1 MQPKKIRLNKFDD
14 ERGYLLEL
22 LPKELKNIFKY
33 SIITSSKKNVIRGL
47 HYDKFLNEKKLIY
60 VIKGEILDVTVNINK
75 NKKIY
80 YNKLKK
86 GDALF
91 IPSKFAHGYKCIAR
105 ETVLLYFLSKDYNPN
120 NQKGIFW
127 KDNKLKIKWNIKTPI
142 ISTKDKMLPN
152 L

>member
-1 MQPKKIRLNKFDD
+1 MKPEKIKLKKFDD
-14 ERGYLLEL
+14 DRGYLLEL
-22 LPKELKNIFKY
+22 LPKKFKNLFKY

-47 HYDKFLNEKKLIY
+47 HYDKWLNEKKLIY
-60 VIKGEILDVTVNINK
+60 ILKGEILDVTVDVK
-75 NKKIY
+75 KKKKIY

-91 IPSKFAHGYKCIAR
+91 IPSEFAHGYKCLAK
-105 ETVLLYFLSKDYNPN
+105 ENVLLYFLSKNYNPK
-120 NQKGIFW
+120 NQNGIFW
-127 KDNKLKIKWNIKTPI
+127 EDKKLMIKWNIKNPI

>member
-60 VIKGEILDVTVNINK
+60 VIKGEILDVTVNIKK

-80 YNKLKK
+80 YNKLKE

-105 ETVLLYFLSKDYNPN
+105 ENVLLYFLSKDYNPK

-142 ISTKDKMLPN
+142 ISTKDKILPN

>member
-1 MQPKKIRLNKFDD
+1 MKPEKIKLKKFDD
-14 ERGYLLEL
+14 DRGYLLEL
-22 LPKELKNIFKY
+22 LPKKFKNLFKY

-47 HYDKFLNEKKLIY
+47 HYDKWLNEKKLIY
-60 VIKGEILDVTVNINK
+60 ILKGEILDVTVDVK
-75 NKKIY
+75 KKKIY

-91 IPSKFAHGYKCIAR
+91 IPSEFAHGYKCLAK
-105 ETVLLYFLSKDYNPN
+105 ENVLLYFLSKNYNPK
-120 NQKGIFW
+120 NQNGIFW
-127 KDNKLKIKWNIKTPI
+127 EDKKLMIKWNIKNPI

>member
-60 VIKGEILDVTVNINK
+60 VIKGEILDVTVNIKK

-91 IPSKFAHGYKCIAR
+91 IPSEFAHGYKCIAR
-105 ETVLLYFLSKDYNPN
+105 ENVLLYFLSKDYNPK

>member
-1 MQPKKIRLNKFDD
+1 MQPKKIKLNKFDD

-60 VIKGEILDVTVNINK
+60 VLKGEILDVTVNINK

-91 IPSKFAHGYKCIAR
+91 IPSEFAHGYKCIAR
-105 ETVLLYFLSKDYNPN
+105 ENVLLYFLSKDYNPK

>member
-1 MQPKKIRLNKFDD
+1 MKPEKIKLKKFDD
-14 ERGYLLEL
+14 DRGYLLEL
-22 LPKELKNIFKY
+22 LPKKFKNLFKY

-47 HYDKFLNEKKLIY
+47 HYDKWLNEKKLIY
-60 VIKGEILDVTVNINK
+60 ILKGEILDVTVDVKK

-91 IPSKFAHGYKCIAR
+91 IPSEFAHGYKCLAK
-105 ETVLLYFLSKDYNPN
+105 ENVLLYFLSKNYNPK
-120 NQKGIFW
+120 NQNGIFW
-127 KDNKLKIKWNIKTPI
+127 EDKKLMIKWNIKNPI

>member
-105 ETVLLYFLSKDYNPN
+105 ENVLLYFLSKDYNPK

>member
-1 MQPKKIRLNKFDD
+1 MQPKKIKLNKFDD

-91 IPSKFAHGYKCIAR
+91 IPSKFAHGYKCMAR
-105 ETVLLYFLSKDYNPN
+105 ENVLLYFLSKDYNPK

>member
-1 MQPKKIRLNKFDD
+1 MKPKKIKLKKFDD

-22 LPKELKNIFKY
+22 LPKKFTNLFKY

-47 HYDKFLNEKKLIY
+47 HYDKWLNENKLIY
-60 VIKGEILDVTVNINK
+60 ILKGEILDVTVDVKK

-80 YNKLKK
+80 YNRLKK

-91 IPSKFAHGYKCIAR
+91 IPSEFAHGYKCLAK
-105 ETVLLYFLSKDYNPN
+105 ENVLLYFLSKNYNPK

-127 KDNKLKIKWNIKTPI
+127 QDKKLKIKWNIKNPI
-142 ISTKDKMLPN
+142 VSTKDKILPN

>member
-1 MQPKKIRLNKFDD
+1 MQPKKIKLNKFDD

-60 VIKGEILDVTVNINK
+60 VLKGEILDVTVNIKK

-91 IPSKFAHGYKCIAR
+91 IPSKFAHGYKCMAR
-105 ETVLLYFLSKDYNPN
+105 ENVLLYFLSKDYNPK

-127 KDNKLKIKWNIKTPI
+127 KDNKLKIKWNINTPI

>member
-1 MQPKKIRLNKFDD
+1 MQPKKIKLNKFDD

-60 VIKGEILDVTVNINK
+60 VLKGEILDVTVNIKK

-91 IPSKFAHGYKCIAR
+91 IPSEFAHGYKCIAR
-105 ETVLLYFLSKDYNPN
+105 ENVLLYFLSKDYNPN

>member
-1 MQPKKIRLNKFDD
+1 MQPKKIKLNKFDD

-60 VIKGEILDVTVNINK
+60 VLKGEILDVTVNIKK

-105 ETVLLYFLSKDYNPN
+105 ENVLLYFLSKDYNPK

>member
-1 MQPKKIRLNKFDD
+1 MQPKKIKLNKFDD

-60 VIKGEILDVTVNINK
+60 VLKGEILDVTVNIKK

-91 IPSKFAHGYKCIAR
+91 IPSEFAHGYKCIAR
-105 ETVLLYFLSKDYNPN
+105 ENVLLYFLSKDYNPN

-127 KDNKLKIKWNIKTPI
+127 KDNKLKIKWNINTPI

>member
-1 MQPKKIRLNKFDD
+1 MQPKKIKLNKFDD

-60 VIKGEILDVTVNINK
+60 VLKGEILDVTVNIKK

-91 IPSKFAHGYKCIAR
+91 IPSEFAHGYKCIAR
-105 ETVLLYFLSKDYNPN
+105 ENVLLYFLSKDYNPN
-120 NQKGIFW
+120 YHKGIFW

>member
-1 MQPKKIRLNKFDD
+1 MKPKKIKLNKFDD

-22 LPKELKNIFKY
+22 LPKKFKDMFKY

-47 HYDKFLNEKKLIY
+47 HYDKSLNEKKLIY
-60 VIKGEILDVTVNINK
+60 VLKGEILDVTVNVKK

-80 YNKLKK
+80 YNKLKE
-86 GDALF
+86 GDSLF
-91 IPSKFAHGYKCIAR
+91 IPSEFAHGYKCIAR
-105 ETVLLYFLSKDYNPN
+105 ENVLLYFLSKNYNQN

-127 KDNKLKIKWNIKTPI
+127 KDSTLKIKWNIKKPI
-142 ISTKDKMLPN
+142 ISIKDKMLPN

>member
-1 MQPKKIRLNKFDD
+1 MQPKKIKLNKFDD

-105 ETVLLYFLSKDYNPN
+105 ENVLLYFLSKDYNPK

>member
-1 MQPKKIRLNKFDD
+1 MQPKKIKLNKFDD

-60 VIKGEILDVTVNINK
+60 VLKGEILDVTVNIKK

-91 IPSKFAHGYKCIAR
+91 IPSEFAHGYKCLAK
-105 ETVLLYFLSKDYNPN
+105 ENVLLYFLSKDYNPN